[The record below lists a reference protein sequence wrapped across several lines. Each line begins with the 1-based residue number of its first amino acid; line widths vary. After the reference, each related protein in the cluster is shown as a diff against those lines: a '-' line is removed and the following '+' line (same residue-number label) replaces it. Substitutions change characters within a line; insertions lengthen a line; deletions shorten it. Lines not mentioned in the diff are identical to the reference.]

1 MSGWITVAAIA
12 SVFFAAAVVALH
24 FCARRWWD
32 YLAVAVLTVL
42 LFPLLANSIT
52 GDISRYVPLGAFSE
66 GGDGKDQIII
76 ASIASTILAGVIL
89 AACLV
94 WAARWCWQRLR
105 P

>member
-1 MSGWITVAAIA
+1 MSGWVTVAAIGLVLL
-12 SVFFAAAVVALH
+12 VFAVLTIWA
-24 FCARRWWD
+24 CARRWWD
-32 YLAVAVLTVL
+32 YLAIAVLTVL

-76 ASIASTILAGVIL
+76 ASIVSTILVGVIV
-89 AACLV
+89 AACAV
-94 WAARWCWQRLR
+94 GVARWCWRRLR